1 MKASLLIPE
10 TPMVILPTL
19 AERIGLNE
27 ALFLQQLHYW
37 ISKSNHLHEGKRWV
51 YNSYEG
57 WQKHFPFWSVATIK
71 RIVASLKNK
80 GLIEIKNFNSLK
92 LDRTNWYTINYNHKA
107 LQLPSYEISR
117 PSYEIS
123 RPLAQFDPT
132 IGSIC
137 TNHWLNLHQPIPE
150 NTTENTTK
158 EKEKD
163 ISNDISCSTFQV
175 EPSVGVDGLS
185 SSSQNSKKPKQNP
198 VPYKKIQELWNNTVQ
213 ENQSVLPLLHAINPN
228 TTRGRHVAARW
239 KQFPNLET
247 WETVFQNAATSS
259 FLNGNNSRG
268 FLGKFDWI
276 VKTEDNFTKVLEGNY
291 NSGVATSNSSE
302 KVVGEFDYAAFA
314 RDDNKEIQIAYWI
327 NRGYLVKDVPK
338 DVMVGV
344 RKWLAKAKKGADL
357 EKIINEQAKARRERA
372 KMQKEKGVQG
382 CGFDVAEAL
391 FGPGVNGREFRN

>member
-19 AERIGLNE
+19 AEKIGLNE
-27 ALFLQQLHYW
+27 AIFIQQLHYW

-51 YNSYEG
+51 YNSYKG
-57 WQKHFPFWSVATIK
+57 WQEHFPFWSVATIK
-71 RIVASLKNK
+71 RIVASLKKKN
-80 GLIEIKNFNSLK
+80 LIEIKNFNSLK
-92 LDRTNWYTINYNHKA
+92 LDRTNWYTINYSHKA
-107 LQLPSYEISR
+107 LQH
-117 PSYEIS
+117 EIS
-123 RPLAQFDPT
+123 RPLAQVDPAT
-132 IGSIC
+132 GSIC
-137 TNHWLNLHQPIPE
+137 TNQRIKLTQPIP
-150 NTTENTTK
+150 ENTTK
-158 EKEKD
+158 EKEKEKD
-163 ISNDISCSTFQV
+163 MSNDISCSTFQKV

-185 SSSQNSKKPKQNP
+185 SSSQNFKKPKQNP

-228 TTRGRHVAARW
+228 TTRGRRVAARW

-291 NSGVATSNSSE
+291 SSGVATSNSSE

-314 RDDNKEIQIAYWI
+314 MDDNKEIQIAYWI

-344 RKWLAKAKKGADL
+344 RKWLARAKKGADL

-391 FGPGVNGREFRN
+391 FGPGVNGRGFRN